1 MIYSYCRVSTDEQ
14 KIDRQVN
21 AINEYCQ
28 KNNVVVDK
36 KFEDKLSGKDFKR
49 DEYLEMKE
57 IVQKNDTIIIKEL
70 DRFGRN
76 MDEIKKEWQYYM
88 DLGVRVVVIDMPL
101 ISIEPNSERTLEQ
114 RFISNL
120 VFEVL
125 CYAAHKERDKI
136 IQRTKEG
143 IENARK
149 NGKQIGAKEK
159 FDSDMLEE
167 FRIDVFENNY
177 TYKMLMDKYNI
188 TKPTISKY
196 IKILRGDEY

>member
-49 DEYLEMKE
+49 DEYLEMRDL
-57 IVQKNDTIIIKEL
+57 VQKDDTIIIKEL

-76 MDEIKKEWQYYM
+76 MDEIKKEWQHYM
-88 DLGVRVVVIDMPL
+88 DLGVRVIVIDMPL
-101 ISIEPNSERTLEQ
+101 ISIEPNIERTLEQ

-125 CYAAHKERDKI
+125 CYAAQKERDKI
-136 IQRTKEG
+136 VERTKEG
-143 IENARK
+143 IENARRK
-149 NGKQIGAKEK
+149 GKQIGAPEK
-159 FDSDMLEE
+159 LNNMTLYE
-167 FRIDVFENNY
+167 FQIDVMYNNY
-177 TYKMLMDKYNI
+177 TYKMLMDKYQI
-188 TKPTISKY
+188 SKPTVAKY
-196 IKILRGDEY
+196 IKILKEGEY

>member
-49 DEYLEMKE
+49 DEYLEMRDL
-57 IVQKNDTIIIKEL
+57 VQKDDTIIIKEL

-76 MDEIKKEWQYYM
+76 MDEIKKEWQHYM
-88 DLGVRVVVIDMPL
+88 DLGVRVIVIDMPL

-114 RFISNL
+114 KFISNL

-125 CYAAHKERDKI
+125 CYAAQKERDKI
-136 IQRTKEG
+136 VERTKEG
-143 IENARK
+143 IENARRK
-149 NGKQIGAKEK
+149 GKKIGAPEK
-159 FDSDMLEE
+159 FDEQMLDN
-167 FRIDVFENNY
+167 FRYDLCENDY
-177 TYKMLMDKYNI
+177 TYKMLMQKYHI
-188 TKPTISKY
+188 SKPTVARY
-196 IKILRGDEY
+196 IKILRGSEC

>member
-1 MIYSYCRVSTDEQ
+1 MIYSYLRCSLETQNIGRQDNAIKEYCEKNNIIV
-14 KIDRQVN
+14 DRQ
-21 AINEYCQ
+21 
-28 KNNVVVDK
+28 
-36 KFEDKLSGKDFKR
+36 FEDKLSGKDFNR
-49 DEYLEMKE
+49 DGYVEMKSL
-57 IVQKNDTIIIKEL
+57 VQKNDTIIIKEL

-143 IENARK
+143 IENARR

-159 FDSDMLEE
+159 FDSEMLDN
-167 FRIDVFENNY
+167 FRYDVFENEY
-177 TYKMLMDKYNI
+177 SYKMLMEKYHI
-188 TKPTISKY
+188 SKPTVARY
-196 IKILRGDEY
+196 VKILRGDEY

>member
-28 KNNVVVDK
+28 KNNVIVDK

-57 IVQKNDTIIIKEL
+57 LVQKNDTIIIKEL

-125 CYAAHKERDKI
+125 CYAAQKERDKI
-136 IQRTKEG
+136 VERTKEG
-143 IENARK
+143 IENARRK
-149 NGKQIGAKEK
+149 GKQIGAKEK
-159 FDSDMLEE
+159 FDSLTLEK
-167 FRIDVFENNY
+167 FRIDIVKY
-177 TYKMLMDKYNI
+177 HYSYSMLMDKYNI
-188 TKPTISKY
+188 SKPTVARY
-196 IKILRGDEY
+196 IKILRGDEH

>member
-36 KFEDKLSGKDFKR
+36 KFEDKLSGKDFNR
-49 DEYLEMKE
+49 DEYLEMRNL
-57 IVQKNDTIIIKEL
+57 VQKNDTIIIKEL

-143 IENARK
+143 IENARR

-159 FDSDMLEE
+159 FDGEMLDN
-167 FRIDVFENNY
+167 FRYDVFENEY
-177 TYKMLMDKYNI
+177 SYKMLMEKYNI
-188 TKPTISKY
+188 SKPTVARY
-196 IKILRGDEY
+196 IKILREGE